1 MNCCD
6 SFGKCTQGPGCPVRI
21 TMVNQTRLQSLCSD
35 LGVCNLH
42 PGFLDHAT
50 CQAAHAAGVAAP
62 PQDPQAEEAARKAAH
77 QRLLREAGILLVGIA
92 IGAIVSIAA
101 IVAGAGVGR

>member
-42 PGFLDHAT
+42 PGCLDAT

-62 PQDPQAEEAARKAAH
+62 PQDPQAEEAARKAAR
-77 QRLLREAGILLVGIA
+77 QRLLREAGILLVGIV

-101 IVAGAGVGR
+101 IAAGAGVGR